1 MNINESILNL
11 INSPDIEFVQL
22 GVNLLLR
29 KDGKLSKSH
38 YKWLN
43 KNLEYNVTR
52 HGKATANYEKGFLF
66 LWHKNVEKILYWGDP
81 FKTLKI
87 EL

>member
-43 KNLEYNVTR
+43 KNLGYNVTR
-52 HGKATANYEKGFLF
+52 HGKVTSSYTKRFFTN
-66 LWHKNVEKILYWGDP
+66 WDKNVEDILYWGDP